1 VKKTVKAKDIHL
13 YFDPA
18 TNIGFKNNVMNAVNK
33 MVFEI
38 ENKKIYKAFRI
49 SWERRKTWKKIK
61 I

>member
-1 VKKTVKAKDIHL
+1 VKKTVKSDDIHL

-38 ENKKIYKAFRI
+38 ENKRSTKLSGSVGNYGR
-49 SWERRKTWKKIK
+49 SGRK
-61 I
+61 